1 MDGARF
7 DTLTRTLLGSRSRRQ
22 AIGLALATL
31 LGGAGELA
39 AKHGNGGKDRHD
51 RHDRHERRRRRRH
64 RDRPTPRRN
73 GCQVRC
79 GGEKRMCRIRCRRFG
94 IFARDCK
101 DGCKIR
107 RKACHNRCTFHPV
120 RSRF

>member
-22 AIGLALATL
+22 AIGMALAAL
-31 LGGAGELA
+31 LGSAGELT
-39 AKHGNGGKDRHD
+39 AKDGHDRRDRHD
-51 RHDRHERRRRRRH
+51 RHDRHRRRRQRRH
-64 RDRPTPRRN
+64 RYRPSRRRN

-79 GGEKRMCRIRCRRFG
+79 GGEKRMCRVRCRRYG
-94 IFARDCK
+94 VFARDCK
-101 DGCKIR
+101 DGCQIR
-107 RKACHNRCTFHPV
+107 RKACHERCKFHPV